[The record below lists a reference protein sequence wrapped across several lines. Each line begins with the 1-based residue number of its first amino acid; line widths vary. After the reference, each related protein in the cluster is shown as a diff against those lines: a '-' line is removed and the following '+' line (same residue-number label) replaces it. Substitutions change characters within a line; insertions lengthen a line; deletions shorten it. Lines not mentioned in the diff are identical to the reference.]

1 MLPWLA
7 ATTTTFNLLFR
18 PFPVLPIMRVTV
30 FPLLVALLPYAQAA
44 PGYCQ
49 TNKITADSVTTSPNV
64 PINTSPLLPFQSPA
78 LTTMNATA
86 WEYWYFDGVSA
97 STKAGV
103 TIVFFRDPSLAPAGL
118 GPLRVSVDA
127 VWENGT
133 KFTSMVFADESVLET
148 CGDVTKGRWT
158 GPQSNSSFEFR
169 QGNAYAKIELSGTS
183 ITGDPVSGSFTLRS
197 FSKPRYPGGENYPN
211 RKASVQMA
219 PLLWWNEGIPAG
231 DVETDVVLKGTPL
244 KFKGIGG
251 TDRNFAP
258 YIWDYIAQEWWWIR
272 TVTGP
277 YTWVYWKFIS
287 AIDRKTYSYAYLE
300 QNGVPIFKSSVEC
313 SASVKTGCAVFTRTT
328 DGTVK
333 GSYQDQSTGFE
344 VEFKARGKS
353 WKFDVEHTNVVFEPT
368 AGSNNE
374 YTRFVNG
381 AKGGEVKG
389 KQFKGLS
396 KSEQNRIEQNPPIR

>member
-1 MLPWLA
+1 L
-7 ATTTTFNLLFR
+7 
-18 PFPVLPIMRVTV
+18 
-30 FPLLVALLPYAQAA
+30 AA

-49 TNKITADSVTTSPNV
+49 TNKITAGSITNSSNV
-64 PINTSPLLPFQSPA
+64 PINTSPLTPFQSPA
-78 LTTMNATA
+78 LTTINATA

-103 TIVFFRDPSLAPAGL
+103 TIVFFRDPSLARLGL
-118 GPLRVSVDA
+118 GSLRVSVDA

-133 KFTSMVFADESVLET
+133 RFTSIILADESVLET

-158 GPQSNSSFEFR
+158 GPRSNSSFEFR

-183 ITGDPVSGSFTLRS
+183 ITGDTVSGSFTLRS
-197 FSKPRYPGGENYPN
+197 FSRPRYPGGENYPD
-211 RKASVQMA
+211 RKASVLLA

-231 DVETDVVLKGTPL
+231 DLTTSLVLKGTPL
-244 KFKGIGG
+244 KFSGIGG
-251 TDRNFAP
+251 TDRNFGP

-300 QNGVPIFKSSVEC
+300 HNGVPVFKSSVEC
-313 SASVKTGCAVFTRTT
+313 SASVKSGCTVFTRTT

-333 GSYQDQSTGFE
+333 GSFQDQSTGFDL
-344 VEFKARGKS
+344 EFKAKGKS
-353 WKFDVEHTNVVFEPT
+353 WKFDVDHSNVVFE
-368 AGSNNE
+368 AGATSNNQ
-374 YTRFVNG
+374 YSRFVNS

-389 KQFKGLS
+389 KQFAGLS
-396 KSEQNRIEQNPPIR
+396 KSEQNRIVQNLPIR